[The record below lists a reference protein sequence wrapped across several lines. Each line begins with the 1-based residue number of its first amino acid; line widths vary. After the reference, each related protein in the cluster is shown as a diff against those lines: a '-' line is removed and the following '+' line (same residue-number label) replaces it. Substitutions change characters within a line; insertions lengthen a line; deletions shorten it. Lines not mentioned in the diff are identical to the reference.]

1 VRARRLARLAA
12 AVLRP
17 AGAADRPIGAGR
29 HGALAPVKAA
39 LAAVALIA
47 VGLGIA
53 GCGGVGVSGAS
64 STIGNQLTIYSS
76 LPLQGPSGPNSQQIV
91 DGEKLA
97 LSEAGGR
104 IGPFKISYLS
114 MDDSNAKSGE
124 WDPGITATN
133 AKTAA
138 EDTSTIAY
146 LGDYNSGASAVSLP
160 LINASGILQISP
172 SSPYV
177 GLTSSLDAGQD
188 EPERFYPSGKRTF
201 GRLQPGDPAQAEAQV
216 KLMEGLGVKRVYVLD
231 DEGPFEVPL
240 SEIVA
245 SDAQRA
251 GIEVAAHDSL
261 DMTHTSA
268 TTSFK
273 SEVSKVAESGAQ
285 AVFFAGGTGTGTV
298 ALWKQLHSA
307 DPKLL
312 LLGSSDMVNSEFTS
326 EIGAEAGASTYLTT
340 PILPVGL
347 YPRPAAQ
354 VLARYRRIFGGEGNA
369 YALYGYETMSTALL
383 AIRRAGV
390 RGNSRQAVVNQ
401 FFAIRNRNSV
411 IGRYSIEPEGETTLS
426 TYGSDRVEGGQATFY
441 KVLKVR

>member
-1 VRARRLARLAA
+1 M
-12 AVLRP
+12 
-17 AGAADRPIGAGR
+17 
-29 HGALAPVKAA
+29 KAA

-47 VGLGIA
+47 VALGVA

-216 KLMEGLGVKRVYVLD
+216 KLMEGLGVKRLYVLD

-245 SDAQRA
+245 GDAAAGRDRGGRA
-251 GIEVAAHDSL
+251 RQPRHDPHERDHEL
-261 DMTHTSA
+261 Q
-268 TTSFK
+268 
-273 SEVSKVAESGAQ
+273 ER
-285 AVFFAGGTGTGTV
+285 
-298 ALWKQLHSA
+298 
-307 DPKLL
+307 
-312 LLGSSDMVNSEFTS
+312 
-326 EIGAEAGASTYLTT
+326 
-340 PILPVGL
+340 GL
-347 YPRPAAQ
+347 EG
-354 VLARYRRIFGGEGNA
+354 RRK
-369 YALYGYETMSTALL
+369 
-383 AIRRAGV
+383 RRAGRV
-390 RGNSRQAVVNQ
+390 LRGRHGDRHGGAVEAAAQ
-401 FFAIRNRNSV
+401 RRSEAAAARFQRHGQQRIHLRNRRRSGCEHV
-411 IGRYSIEPEGETTLS
+411 SDDADPPRRPVSAPGRPGARALPPASS
-426 TYGSDRVEGGQATFY
+426 AAKAARMRSMAT
-441 KVLKVR
+441 RR